1 MQEYRVKG
9 ELTNESRR
17 QLIRAV
23 VRFMQEIFG
32 DYPEQSQKITT
43 AKAVVALFPYLK
55 VKNGQNGGIVSIC

>member
-1 MQEYRVKG
+1 MRECQIKG
-9 ELTNESRR
+9 ELTDEYRR

-55 VKNGQNGGIVSIC
+55 VKDGQNGGIVSI